1 MNSKRNRYIIAAGAL
16 LLLLICGLTGWYMLR
31 AMRRTA
37 AAAVKTV
44 FVPQEKTLDLAALVT
59 QVRDMNRLETASMR
73 VMHVGTVTQTY
84 KMVPNALGGDELQFL
99 ATGDVIA
106 GVDLAQLKRE
116 DVWREP
122 DGTIVMR
129 LPPAQILVS
138 RVDNKESRVLHRK
151 TGVLRRHDP
160 DLESRA
166 RQHAEQQIRNEA
178 VKRGIIP
185 LAQTN
190 AEKRLADLVHL
201 VGAEKVRFVTPAP
214 SPAAR

>member
-1 MNSKRNRYIIAAGAL
+1 MNSKRNRYLVAAGAL

-37 AAAVKTV
+37 AEAVKTV
-44 FVPQEKTLDLAALVT
+44 FVPQEKTLDLAAFVT
-59 QVRDMNRLETASMR
+59 QVRDLNRLETASMR

-84 KMVPNALGGDELQFL
+84 KMVPNALAGDELQFL

-138 RVDNKESRVLHRK
+138 RVDNKESRVLSRK

-214 SPAAR
+214 SPGAR

>member
-1 MNSKRNRYIIAAGAL
+1 MNSKRNRYIVAAGAL

-37 AAAVKTV
+37 AEAVKTV
-44 FVPQEKTLDLAALVT
+44 FVPQEKTLDLAAFVT
-59 QVRDMNRLETASMR
+59 QVRDLNRLETASMR
-73 VMHVGTVTQTY
+73 VMHIGTVTQTY
-84 KMVPNALGGDELQFL
+84 KMVPNALAGDELQFL

-106 GVDLAQLKRE
+106 GVDLSQLKRD

-138 RVDNKESRVLHRK
+138 RVDNKESRVLNRK

-214 SPAAR
+214 SPSAR